1 MTKPI
6 VFVGLLAL
14 GSAVIMHASAQG
26 SAESDY
32 LVTKADCEQKAD
44 AKNFRHHLAER
55 HRFVVRCIAG
65 LSQR

>member
-6 VFVGLLAL
+6 ILVGLLAL
-14 GSAVIMHASAQG
+14 GSAVMVGASAQG
-26 SAESDY
+26 STDSTY
-32 LVTKADCEQKAD
+32 LVTKADCEQRAN